1 MPIQAP
7 GKPNLTEEI
16 KQALLG
22 ARDAG
27 TKNNANSDDIINTL
41 ANSLTD
47 AIDRYVTSIIV
58 TINPGQL
65 VQVDPVSGTGSTI
78 TPGTS

>member
-16 KQALLG
+16 RSALLG
-22 ARDAG
+22 ARNAG
-27 TKNNANSDDIINTL
+27 TANNANSDEIINSL
-41 ANSLTD
+41 ANNLTN
-47 AIDRYVTSIIV
+47 AIDRYVTSIVV

-65 VQVDPVSGTGSTI
+65 VQVDPVSGAGSTT
-78 TPGTS
+78 TPASS